1 MPISFHVLGSV
12 STTCSNSLSNYY
24 SEEGNSLL
32 IAHGMESF
40 FFVLKNCDSAIQF
53 GAVCSVPVFFFL
65 TLSICI
71 YRQASRAQF
80 RVSVTFFEGIF
91 VVHRGDWHQSDFPA
105 MFPLRNLSI
114 SHLQSLS
121 LLLEDRVVLIAI
133 LCLKSP
139 SCTLWE
145 LNSAHLCIAT
155 GLPPVSIYFVD
166 PGSCTSEHIRISTHQ
181 F

>member
-1 MPISFHVLGSV
+1 MFQLPVLILYQ
-12 STTCSNSLSNYY
+12 TITLRKETLC
-24 SEEGNSLL
+24 SLL
-32 IAHGMESF
+32 MGWKVF
-40 FFVLKNCDSAIQF
+40 FLFLRIVTQPFNLVQCVLFQY
-53 GAVCSVPVFFFL
+53 FFFL